1 MSGRFPYK
9 ERYKYPHMLGEDK
22 DIWDRFIKLYPGRF
36 DSVDYDF
43 RVGDGIP
50 YGPEIDPKTR
60 ATMKALTQKRI
71 DVLGWNGEQPTI
83 IEVKK
88 RVGLSALGQVLGYL
102 ALFEA
107 DLPNILEPKLMI
119 VTETI
124 FRDDIRVL
132 KGYNIEVVVC

>member
-9 ERYKYPHMLGEDK
+9 ERYKYPHMLGKNRE
-22 DIWDRFIKLYPGRF
+22 IWDRFIKLFPGRF

-50 YGPEIDPKTR
+50 YGPDIDPVTR
-60 ATMKALTQKRI
+60 ATMKVLTQKRI

-102 ALFEA
+102 ALFQA
-107 DLPNILEPKLMI
+107 DLPNILEPELMI

-132 KGYNIEVVVC
+132 KGYEIEVVVC

>member
-50 YGPEIDPKTR
+50 YGPDIDPATR
-60 ATMKALTQKRI
+60 ATMKVLTQKRI
-71 DVLGWNGEQPTI
+71 DVLGWNEEQPTI

-102 ALFEA
+102 ALFQA
-107 DLPNILEPKLMI
+107 DLPNILEPELMI

-132 KGYNIEVVVC
+132 KDYKIEVVVC